1 MRRRIF
7 QHIQATQTGM
17 KSIVVALCMMI
28 GVPSTLRSQIY
39 TIEQRIDS
47 LLFLMTTEEKILQ
60 LHQEGWMNTADNTRL
75 RIPGF
80 LMADGPHGVREG
92 KATSFPVG
100 IGMAAMWDRDLAYR
114 IGIAMGKEFR
124 GKGKHQALGPCLDL
138 DRDPR
143 NGRSAETGGEDP
155 YLNAQITTAVT
166 KGIQSTPTIATIK
179 HFNIN
184 HRENGRTTNNIT
196 ASMRMLMETN
206 GLTFRTAVQEGGAMC
221 VMNAYNLINGEK
233 CAENPTL
240 LTTILRHHWGF
251 PFYVVSDW
259 GSIWSAQKAIS
270 SGCDLEMGSTLYAK
284 DLPSLVANGQV
295 SETLLNQAVRRVL
308 RTKLFAGMLDYQ
320 PPGDPNDVNSVKH
333 QQLCLEAARKSIV
346 LLKNQDNILPLKKDS
361 ISTIALIGPSAAVAQ
376 IDGSGSAYVTPYY
389 AISPKQGLESKIN
402 PAKILYTKGCD
413 INSNDTSGFATARS
427 MASSADVVIFVGG
440 LDPTQE
446 GEGFD
451 RVGGSINLPLN
462 QQLLIKALAQVNKN
476 IIVVLYSGG
485 ICGVYNFINDI
496 KGLIYAFYPG
506 QEAGNA
512 LAEILFGEVNPSGK
526 LPVTMPLVSGLLPPW
541 NDNID
546 IGLGGGY
553 RWFDAKNYP
562 VQFAFG
568 KGLSYTTFEYKN
580 LVIPSSVPYGLP
592 VTITVD
598 ITNTGSRFGE
608 EVVQL
613 YLTHNSA
620 VPMPVKE
627 LKGFTRVALQPGETK
642 TATFQLTNDEL
653 YYFNETSKAY
663 EVEPGEKIIAVG
675 PSSDSL
681 PLKKT
686 FTIEAGTPKPDLRI
700 THVKM
705 VPPYPI
711 KGQKVTFA
719 AMVKNEGTGATTA
732 GTPILISYRVNGTE
746 IATSVNYTQSIPAGG
761 LALIQA
767 DSGPLGTNLWSAD
780 SVGSYSVSAVVDP
793 TNTIAECVESNNSTS
808 TNLTVYPN
816 PPVNIALHKS
826 VRVSSIEGIG
836 LEGEKAVDGNFST
849 RWSSAFSDP
858 QYIVIDLGKVF
869 KLKEI
874 ILYWESAYAKSYQVL
889 ISDDD
894 VTYKNIFTE
903 TNGDGGIDKIVT
915 SESAR
920 YVQIYCIQRATQW
933 GNSLY
938 EVVIHSEE
946 TTAVDSVK
954 QIKIP
959 NEFSLSQNYPNPFN
973 PVTTIQ
979 YSIPAQHSGVYVTLK
994 IYDVLGKEVAVL
1006 VDEEKKAG
1014 TFAVVWN
1021 ASSFASGVYYYT
1033 LRAGSFVQTK
1043 KLMLVK

>member
-1 MRRRIF
+1 
-7 QHIQATQTGM
+7 M
-17 KSIVVALCMMI
+17 KSVGAIICMIAGI
-28 GVPSTLRSQIY
+28 GSVLYSQVQ

-47 LLFLMTTEEKILQ
+47 ILFLMTTEEKILQ
-60 LHQEGWMNTADNTRL
+60 LHQEGWMNTADNVRL
-75 RIPGF
+75 SIPGF

-100 IGMAAMWDRDLAYR
+100 IGMAAMWDREMAYR
-114 IGIAMGKEFR
+114 IGVAMGKEFR

-179 HFNIN
+179 HFNLN
-184 HRENGRTTNNIT
+184 HRENGRTTNNVT

-259 GSIWSAQKAIS
+259 GSIWDAQKAIS
-270 SGCDLEMGSTLYAK
+270 AGCDLEMGSTLYAK
-284 DLPSLVANGQV
+284 NLPSLVANGQV
-295 SETLLNQAVRRVL
+295 SDTILNQAVRRIV
-308 RTKLFAGMLDYQ
+308 RTKLCAGMLDYQ
-320 PPGDPNDVNSVKH
+320 PPGDPNDVNSVEH
-333 QQLCLEAARKSIV
+333 QRLCLEAARKSIV
-346 LLKNQDNILPLKKDS
+346 LLKNQDNILPLSKNTVSK
-361 ISTIALIGPSAAVAQ
+361 IALIGPSAAVAQ
-376 IDGSGSAYVTPYY
+376 IDGGGSAYVTPFY
-389 AISPKQGLESKIN
+389 AVSPKQGLESKID
-402 PAKILYTKGCD
+402 PAKILYAKGCD
-413 INSNDTSGFATARS
+413 INSNDTSGFAAARS
-427 MASSADVVIFVGG
+427 AAASADVVIFVGG

-446 GEGFD
+446 GEGLD

-462 QQLLIKALAQVNKN
+462 QQLLIKALAQVNEN

-485 ICGVYNFINDI
+485 ICGTYNFINYI

-512 LAEILFGEVNPSGK
+512 LAEILVGDVNPSGK

-546 IGLGGGY
+546 AGLGGGY
-553 RWFDAKNYP
+553 RWFDAKSYP

-568 KGLSYTTFEYKN
+568 KGLSYTTFEYSN
-580 LVIPSSVPYGLP
+580 FIVPTMVPYGSP
-592 VTITVD
+592 ITVTVD
-598 ITNTGSRFGE
+598 VKNTGSRFGE

-613 YLTHNSA
+613 YLTHHSA

-653 YYFNETSKAY
+653 YYFNETSNTY
-663 EVEPGEKIIAVG
+663 EVEPGEKVIAVG

-700 THVKM
+700 THITV

-711 KGQKVTFA
+711 KGQKMTFA

-732 GTPILISYRVNGTE
+732 GTPIFISYRVNETE
-746 IATSVNYTQSIPAGG
+746 VATSLTYSRSIPAGG
-761 LALIQA
+761 MAFIQA
-767 DSGPLGTNLWSAD
+767 DSGPNGTNLWSAD
-780 SVGSYSVSAVVDP
+780 SVGPYSVSAVVDP
-793 TNTIAECVESNNSTS
+793 ANTIAECVESNNSTS

-816 PPVNIALHKS
+816 PPVNIALRTF
-826 VRVSSIEGIG
+826 VTVSSIEGVG

-858 QYIVIDLGKVF
+858 QYIIIDLGKAY
-869 KLKEI
+869 KLKDI
-874 ILYWESAYAKSYQVL
+874 ILYWESAYAKSYQIL
-889 ISDDD
+889 ISEDGN
-894 VTYKNIFTE
+894 TYKNIFTE
-903 TNGDGGIDKIVT
+903 TNGDGGIDKIAT
-915 SESAR
+915 NESAR
-920 YVQIYCIQRATQW
+920 YVQVYCIQRATQW

-938 EVVIHSEE
+938 EIVIHSDE
-946 TTAVDSVK
+946 TTALDNEK
-954 QIKIP
+954 QLRIP
-959 NEFSLSQNYPNPFN
+959 HQFSLSQNYPNPFN
-973 PVTTIQ
+973 PVTTIH
-979 YSIPAQHSGVYVTLK
+979 YSIPEQHSGVYVTLK
-994 IYDVLGKEVAVL
+994 IYDVLGREAAVL
-1006 VDEEKKAG
+1006 VDGEKKAG
-1014 TFAVVWN
+1014 TFTVVWN
-1021 ASSFASGVYYYT
+1021 ASTFASGVYYYT
-1033 LRAGSFVQTK
+1033 LRAGNFVQTK
-1043 KLMLVK
+1043 KLVLAK